1 MNPAFLIV
9 PLLLAATGLVTAANS
24 DSGNAYV
31 ERVIDGDTVVLG
43 DGSRV
48 RLIGIDTP
56 EADEPCGQRAT
67 EKMRRLVEHRVVTVS
82 NPDSVQETDR
92 FGRQL
97 RYLDTDTDPAAALLA
112 DGLAIAVTTQP
123 TGTKPTPGRV
133 ATTCW
138 KQPPSPSARH

>member
-9 PLLLAATGLVTAANS
+9 PVLLAATGLITAASS

-48 RLIGIDTP
+48 RLIGIDAP
-56 EADEPCGQRAT
+56 EAGEPCGQRAT
-67 EKMRRLVEHRVVTVS
+67 EKMRRLVEHRVVTAS

-97 RYLDTDTDPAAALLA
+97 RYLDTDT
-112 DGLAIAVTTQP
+112 G
-123 TGTKPTPGRV
+123 G
-133 ATTCW
+133 
-138 KQPPSPSARH
+138 